1 MASKLNGQ
9 PVFVFMDLLPTYASQ
24 LTYKVTSSF
33 LNMIEL
39 SSQNDLLRILPQFYD
54 DLSVKCLD
62 TLSDYKVSYSFDV
75 PEPTS
80 TVEKHVL
87 GLVCVRAA
95 SHLATQ
101 RSREYRFGPQ
111 EDVSCH
117 ATTLHTLDPS
127 KL

>member
-1 MASKLNGQ
+1 M
-9 PVFVFMDLLPTYASQ
+9 V
-24 LTYKVTSSF
+24 
-33 LNMIEL
+33 EL
-39 SSQNDLLRILPQFYD
+39 SSQNDLLRILSQLYD

-80 TVEKHVL
+80 TVEKYVL

-101 RSREYRFGPQ
+101 RGREYGFGPQ
-111 EDVSCH
+111 EDVSCC

>member
-1 MASKLNGQ
+1 ML
-9 PVFVFMDLLPTYASQ
+9 
-24 LTYKVTSSF
+24 
-33 LNMIEL
+33 EL

-62 TLSDYKVSYSFDV
+62 TLSDYKVSYSFDM

-87 GLVCVRAA
+87 SLVHVRAA

-101 RSREYRFGPQ
+101 RWLWTTGRCFLSCNNTPHAGPIQ
-111 EDVSCH
+111 
-117 ATTLHTLDPS
+117 ALAPANKQPRL
-127 KL
+127 

>member
-1 MASKLNGQ
+1 M
-9 PVFVFMDLLPTYASQ
+9 VE
-24 LTYKVTSSF
+24 
-33 LNMIEL
+33 I
-39 SSQNDLLRILPQFYD
+39 SSQNDLLRILPQLYD
-54 DLSVKCLD
+54 DFSVKCLD

-80 TVEKHVL
+80 TVEKHLL

-101 RSREYRFGPQ
+101 RGREYGFGAQ
-111 EDVSCH
+111 EDVSCR
-117 ATTLHTLDPS
+117 ATTLHTLNPS